1 MAESRSLLVVADDG
15 GVDAR
20 RDHGILDVLDGGL
33 VRNVAVLANGSHAES
48 LAAGLRAFP
57 GVSVVLHLNLT
68 EGAPLAGPAPSLTG
82 PDGEF
87 LGDKRSFWDRAHGGG
102 VDPADVAREAAAQVA
117 RLREWGL
124 DPVGL
129 NGHNHVHVLPG
140 VREGVARLLASDRA
154 LRWIRIPAEPEPPP
168 DAPGGPVE
176 EPSMPHDP
184 GDLDETGK
192 RMVRFGHRALGSLR
206 ALSLRTVLR
215 LPEGVRFPDAFLGFA
230 FANTGSA
237 AVLEAGL
244 RTVAGRVV
252 ELMVHPGRSFADSP
266 LPFSRDPAREAE
278 RRGRPSGG
286 IPRPQ
291 PPGRGGGASL
301 GGVGGGPRGV
311 VVPPPRRRGGLRGRF
326 LRVPGYVL
334 KV

>member
-68 EGAPLAGPAPSLTG
+68 EGAPLAGPAPNPPG
-82 PDGEF
+82 PRRGVR
-87 LGDKRSFWDRAHGGG
+87 GAQPGVRGGAPRRRG
-102 VDPADVAREAAAQVA
+102 GAPDVAREAAAQVA

-278 RRGRPSGG
+278 RR
-286 IPRPQ
+286 
-291 PPGRGGGASL
+291 A
-301 GGVGGGPRGV
+301 
-311 VVPPPRRRGGLRGRF
+311 LRGSDSRRAVAAAGF
-326 LRVPGYVL
+326 EAASFGSLATS
-334 KV
+334 